1 MRVHKSMDGIRRKT
15 LLHREQSLMK
25 TTKQEPTPAEP
36 AVPILQHGFGSSG
49 LPIPPTDDPAA
60 PATQENEDGD

>member
-1 MRVHKSMDGIRRKT
+1 
-15 LLHREQSLMK
+15 MK